1 MTNHKYSGILTL
13 SIISKKNC
21 LNMCCWTNSNRI
33 WQLPIIQTVV
43 VDLSLDIPQ
52 QFCSRGVKTKDGEQ
66 LRCTLSGE
74 HMFNTI

>member
-1 MTNHKYSGILTL
+1 ML
-13 SIISKKNC
+13 
-21 LNMCCWTNSNRI
+21 RI
-33 WQLPIIQTVV
+33 

-74 HMFNTI
+74 HMFNTILLRQHGAFHSIGHSLHVHLCIPMCASYLK